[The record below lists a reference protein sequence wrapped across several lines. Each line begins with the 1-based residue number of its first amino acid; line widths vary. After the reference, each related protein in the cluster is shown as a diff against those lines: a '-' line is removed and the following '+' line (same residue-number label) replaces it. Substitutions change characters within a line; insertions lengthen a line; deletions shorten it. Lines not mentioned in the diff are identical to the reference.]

1 MKHLGDITA
10 IDGHTAPPVDVAIG
24 GSLCQGLS
32 IAGKRQGLTD
42 ERSGL
47 FMEQIRI
54 MREADAERGNKG
66 RFIRPRYMVWE
77 NVVGALSSNK
87 SADFQAVLEETA
99 KIADPAAVIPGPPK
113 GKWTTS
119 GCIMGDG
126 WSIAYRVLDA
136 QFWGVPQRRR
146 RIALVAD
153 FGGQSAPEILFVRKS
168 VCGDT
173 EPGQPEGQAPAPGVG
188 SGADPAITLRMRA
201 GCEGGGKGALIQ
213 TEKSG
218 TLACHNDQALFTAE
232 PAEGQQYPCVSTDNL
247 PPATREKVWSLQGNA
262 VDREVGMNG
271 SGISGG
277 PMYTLNTVDR
287 HAVYCMATQQA
298 HAEIRTDD
306 KAPTLTAAAGMSGN
320 NQPVICLNDQGGS
333 RMEVSTDATGTL
345 LAETHGHQ
353 PVVCAGFKPFAGAKA
368 GSIGYQP
375 EQAPTLTAKQECAVY
390 ENHGQ
395 DSRLTGPLDV
405 APTVA
410 RQFGTGGN
418 NTPLVMAT
426 GQSNAEI
433 TVDASPTLNCNHE
446 QPIVAAVDCRHGK
459 ENSEISGT
467 LQASMSLNTNKV
479 VRHARVVRRL
489 TELECE
495 RLQGFPD
502 GWTDIGPW
510 VDSKGKRHKE
520 SAASARYTAL
530 GNSIAIPPW
539 AWVLKRLCA
548 CYERPATMAS
558 LFDGIGG
565 FPLIWE
571 RLNGPGT
578 CLWASEIDE
587 FAVAVTKYRFR
598 KDA

>member
-1 MKHLGDITA
+1 MIHLGDITA
-10 IDGHTAPPVDVAIG
+10 IDGRTAPPVDVVIG
-24 GSLCQGLS
+24 GSPCQGLS

-54 MREADAERGNKG
+54 IKEMRQADAERGNKG

-87 SADFQAVLEETA
+87 GADFRAVLEETA
-99 KIADPAAVIPGPPK
+99 KIADPSAVIPEPPK

-119 GCIMGDG
+119 GCVMGDG

-153 FGGQSAPEILFVRKS
+153 FGGQSAPEIPFIRKS
-168 VCGDT
+168 VCGDI
-173 EPGQPEGQAPAPGVG
+173 EPGQPEGEAPSPGAG
-188 SGADPAITLRMRA
+188 GGADSAITLRMRA
-201 GCEGGGKGALIQ
+201 GCEGGGKGALLQ

-232 PAEGQQYPCVSTDNL
+232 PADGQEYIV
-247 PPATREKVWSLQGNA
+247 
-262 VDREVGMNG
+262 
-271 SGISGG
+271 
-277 PMYTLNTVDR
+277 
-287 HAVYCMATQQA
+287 
-298 HAEIRTDD
+298 
-306 KAPTLTAAAGMSGN
+306 
-320 NQPVICLNDQGGS
+320 CLNDQGGS
-333 RMEVSTDATGTL
+333 LMDISAGKTGTL
-345 LAETHGHQ
+345 RSESHGRP

-375 EQAPTLTAKQECAVY
+375 EQAPTLTAEQKYAVY

-426 GQSNAEI
+426 GQANAEI

-446 QPIVAAVDCRHGK
+446 QPIVAAVDCRNGR
-459 ENSEISGT
+459 ESSEVNGT
-467 LQASMSLNTNKV
+467 LQAKSTGGQSLNLNNV
-479 VRHARVVRRL
+479 VRTTLASPSRAHIVRRL

-520 SAASARYTAL
+520 CTASARYTAL

-587 FAVAVTKYRFR
+587 FAMAVTKFRFDR
-598 KDA
+598 

>member
-1 MKHLGDITA
+1 MIHLGDITA
-10 IDGHTAPPVDVAIG
+10 IDGRTVPPVDVVIG
-24 GSLCQGLS
+24 GSPCQDLS
-32 IAGKRQGLTD
+32 IAGKRQGLSG

-54 MREADAERGNKG
+54 IKEMRQADAERGNRG

-77 NVVGALSSNK
+77 NVPGALSSNK
-87 SADFQAVLEETA
+87 GADFRAVLEETIR
-99 KIADPAAVIPGPPK
+99 IAEPDAPSIPLPAK
-113 GKWTTS
+113 GKWPLAD
-119 GCIMGDG
+119 CWYGDN
-126 WSIAYRVLDA
+126 WSVAYRVLDA

-153 FGGQSAPEILFVRKS
+153 FGGQSASEILFVRKS
-168 VCGDT
+168 VCGDI
-173 EPGQPEGQAPAPGVG
+173 EPGEAPGQAPAPGAG
-188 SGADPAITLRMRA
+188 GGAGTAIHDGLTAGVQAHGDGRCHITPELHATL
-201 GCEGGGKGALIQ
+201 CVEGGQ
-213 TEKSG
+213 
-218 TLACHNDQALFTAE
+218 
-232 PAEGQQYPCVSTDNL
+232 PGQGYPCVLTDKL
-247 PPATREKVWSLQGNA
+247 SPAMREKVWSLQGNA
-262 VDREVGMNG
+262 VDRDAGMNG
-271 SGISGG
+271 SGISDG

-287 HAVYCMATQQA
+287 HAV
-298 HAEIRTDD
+298 
-306 KAPTLTAAAGMSGN
+306 L
-320 NQPVICLNDQGGS
+320 CLNDQGGS
-333 RMEVSTDATGTL
+333 LMDVSADKAGTL
-345 LAETHGHQ
+345 RAETHGHP

-375 EQAPTLTAKQECAVY
+375 EQAPTLTAEQECAVY

-395 DSRLTGPLDV
+395 DSRLSGPLDV

-410 RQFGTGGN
+410 RQYGTGGN

-426 GQSNAEI
+426 GQANAEI

-446 QPIVAAVDCRHGK
+446 QPIVAAVDCRNGR
-459 ENSEISGT
+459 ESSEVNGT
-467 LQASMSLNTNKV
+467 LQAKSTGGQSLNLNNV
-479 VRHARVVRRL
+479 VRRARIVRRL

-510 VDSKGKRHKE
+510 VDSKGRKHKE
-520 SAASARYTAL
+520 CTASARYTAL

-571 RLNGPGT
+571 RLNGPGS

-587 FAVAVTKYRFR
+587 FAMAVTKFRFGAG
-598 KDA
+598 DFHE

>member
-1 MKHLGDITA
+1 
-10 IDGHTAPPVDVAIG
+10 
-24 GSLCQGLS
+24 
-32 IAGKRQGLTD
+32 
-42 ERSGL
+42 
-47 FMEQIRI
+47 
-54 MREADAERGNKG
+54 
-66 RFIRPRYMVWE
+66 
-77 NVVGALSSNK
+77 
-87 SADFQAVLEETA
+87 
-99 KIADPAAVIPGPPK
+99 
-113 GKWTTS
+113 
-119 GCIMGDG
+119 
-126 WSIAYRVLDA
+126 
-136 QFWGVPQRRR
+136 
-146 RIALVAD
+146 
-153 FGGQSAPEILFVRKS
+153 
-168 VCGDT
+168 
-173 EPGQPEGQAPAPGVG
+173 
-188 SGADPAITLRMRA
+188 MRA
-201 GCEGGGKGALIQ
+201 GCEGGGKGALLQ

-218 TLACHNDQALFTAE
+218 TLACHNDQALFTAT
-232 PAEGQQYPCVSTDNL
+232 PSEGERYPCILTSQL

-262 VDREVGMNG
+262 VDRDAGMNG
-271 SGISGG
+271 SGISEG
-277 PMYTLNTVDR
+277 PMYTLNMVDR
-287 HAVYCMATQQA
+287 HAV
-298 HAEIRTDD
+298 
-306 KAPTLTAAAGMSGN
+306 L
-320 NQPVICLNDQGGS
+320 CLNDQGGNL
-333 RMEVSTDATGTL
+333 MDVSADKAGTL
-345 LAETHGHQ
+345 RAEAHGHQ

-375 EQAPTLTAKQECAVY
+375 EQAPTLTAEQECAVY

-426 GQSNAEI
+426 GQANAEI
-433 TVDASPTLNCNHE
+433 TVNTSPTLNCNHE
-446 QPIVAAVDCRHGK
+446 QPIVAH
-459 ENSEISGT
+459 T
-467 LQASMSLNTNKV
+467 LRAKGNIAMRADMETYPITN
-479 VRHARVVRRL
+479 RVVRRL

-520 SAASARYTAL
+520 CTASARYTAL

-587 FAVAVTKYRFR
+587 FAMAVTKFRFG
-598 KDA
+598 KDE

>member
-1 MKHLGDITA
+1 MIHLGDITA
-10 IDGHTAPPVDVAIG
+10 IDGRTVPPVDVVIG
-24 GSLCQGLS
+24 GSPCQGLS

-54 MREADAERGNKG
+54 IKEMRQADAERGNKG

-99 KIADPAAVIPGPPK
+99 KIADPSAVIPEPPK

-119 GCIMGDG
+119 GCVMGDG

-168 VCGDT
+168 VCGDI
-173 EPGQPEGQAPAPGVG
+173 EPGEPEGQAPAPGAG
-188 SGADPAITLRMRA
+188 SSTYSAVTLRMRA
-201 GCEGGGKGALIQ
+201 GCEGGGKGALFQ

-232 PAEGQQYPCVSTDNL
+232 PADGQAYPCTLADN
-247 PPATREKVWSLQGNA
+247 PAPAMREKVWSLQGNA

-271 SGISGG
+271 SGISDG

-333 RMEVSTDATGTL
+333 LMDVSADKAGTL
-345 LAETHGHQ
+345 RAEAHGHQ

-375 EQAPTLTAKQECAVY
+375 EQAPTLTAEQECAVY

-433 TVDASPTLNCNHE
+433 TADASPTLNCNHE
-446 QPIVAAVDCRHGK
+446 QPIVAH
-459 ENSEISGT
+459 T
-467 LQASMSLNTNKV
+467 LRAKGNIAMRADMETYPITN
-479 VRHARVVRRL
+479 RVVRRL

-510 VDSKGKRHKE
+510 VDSKGKRHKGCT
-520 SAASARYTAL
+520 ASARYTAL

-571 RLNGPGT
+571 RLNGPNT

-587 FAVAVTKYRFR
+587 FAMAVTMYHFKEGQHEV
-598 KDA
+598 

>member
-10 IDGHTAPPVDVAIG
+10 IDGHTAPPVDVVIG
-24 GSLCQGLS
+24 GSPCQGLS

-54 MREADAERGNKG
+54 IKEMRQADAERGNKG
-66 RFIRPRYMVWE
+66 RFTRPRYMVWE

-99 KIADPAAVIPGPPK
+99 KIADPSAVIPGPPK

-119 GCIMGDG
+119 GCVMGDG

-168 VCGDT
+168 VCGDI
-173 EPGQPEGQAPAPGVG
+173 EQGQPERETPAAGAG
-188 SGADPAITLRMRA
+188 GGADTAITLRMRA
-201 GCEGGGKGALIQ
+201 GCEGGGKGALLQ

-218 TLACHNDQALFTAE
+218 TLACHNDQALFTDA
-232 PAEGQQYPCVSTDNL
+232 PSEGESCLCVLTDHL
-247 PPATREKVWSLQGNA
+247 PPAMREKVWSLQGNA
-262 VDREVGMNG
+262 VDRDAGMNG
-271 SGISGG
+271 SGISEG

-287 HAVYCMATQQA
+287 HAV
-298 HAEIRTDD
+298 
-306 KAPTLTAAAGMSGN
+306 L
-320 NQPVICLNDQGGS
+320 CLNDQGGNL
-333 RMEVSTDATGTL
+333 MDVSADKAGTL
-345 LAETHGHQ
+345 RAEAHGHQ

-375 EQAPTLTAKQECAVY
+375 EQAPTLTAEQECAVY

-426 GQSNAEI
+426 GQANAEI

-446 QPIVAAVDCRHGK
+446 QPLVAAVDCRNGR
-459 ENSEISGT
+459 ECAEVNGT
-467 LQASMSLNTNKV
+467 LQAKSSGGQSLNLNNV
-479 VRHARVVRRL
+479 VRTTLASPSRAHIVRRL

-495 RLQGFPD
+495 RFQGFPE

-520 SAASARYTAL
+520 CTASARYTAL

-571 RLNGPGT
+571 RLNGPST

-587 FAVAVTKYRFR
+587 FAMAVTKFRFG
-598 KDA
+598 KDE

>member
-1 MKHLGDITA
+1 MIHLGDITA
-10 IDGHTAPPVDVAIG
+10 IDGRNTPTVDVVIG
-24 GSLCQGLS
+24 GSPCQDLS
-32 IAGKRQGLTD
+32 IAGKRQGLSG

-54 MREADAERGNKG
+54 IKEMRQTDAERGHRG

-77 NVVGALSSNK
+77 NVIGALSSNK

-119 GCIMGDG
+119 GCVMGDG

-153 FGGQSAPEILFVRKS
+153 FGGQAAPEILFVRKS
-168 VCGDT
+168 VCGDI
-173 EPGQPEGQAPAPGVG
+173 EPGQPEGETPATGTGG
-188 SGADPAITLRMRA
+188 SADSAVTLRMRA
-201 GCEGGGKGALIQ
+201 GCEGGGKGALLQI
-213 TEKSG
+213 EKSG

-232 PAEGQQYPCVSTDNL
+232 PAEGQQYPCVLTDNL
-247 PPATREKVWSLQGNA
+247 PPATQEKVWSLQGNA

-271 SGISGG
+271 SGISDG

-287 HAVYCMATQQA
+287 HAV
-298 HAEIRTDD
+298 
-306 KAPTLTAAAGMSGN
+306 L
-320 NQPVICLNDQGGS
+320 CLNDQGGS
-333 RMEVSTDATGTL
+333 LMDVSADKAGTL
-345 LAETHGHQ
+345 RAEAHGHQ

-375 EQAPTLTAKQECAVY
+375 EQAPTLTAEQECAVY

-426 GQSNAEI
+426 GQANAEI
-433 TVDASPTLNCNHE
+433 TADACPTLNCNHE
-446 QPIVAAVDCRHGK
+446 QPIVAH
-459 ENSEISGT
+459 T
-467 LQASMSLNTNKV
+467 LRAKGNIAMRADMETYPITN
-479 VRHARVVRRL
+479 RVVRRL

-520 SAASARYTAL
+520 CTASARYTAL

-587 FAVAVTKYRFR
+587 FAIAVTKFRFG
-598 KDA
+598 KDE

>member
-1 MKHLGDITA
+1 MGDITA
-10 IDGHTAPPVDVAIG
+10 IDGHTAPTVDVVIG
-24 GSLCQGLS
+24 GSPCQGLS

-54 MREADAERGNKG
+54 IKEMRQADAERGNKG

-113 GKWTTS
+113 GKWATS
-119 GCIMGDG
+119 GCVMGDG

-168 VCGDT
+168 VCGDI
-173 EPGQPEGQAPAPGVG
+173 EPGQPEGQAPAPGIG
-188 SGADPAITLRMRA
+188 GGADSANRDALTAGVQAHGDGRCRITPEIHATL
-201 GCEGGGKGALIQ
+201 CVEGGQ
-213 TEKSG
+213 
-218 TLACHNDQALFTAE
+218 
-232 PAEGQQYPCVSTDNL
+232 PGQGYPCVLTDQL
-247 PPATREKVWSLQGNA
+247 PPSIREKVWSLQGNA
-262 VDREVGMNG
+262 VDRDAGMNG
-271 SGISGG
+271 SGISDG

-298 HAEIRTDD
+298 HAEVRTDD
-306 KAPTLTAAAGMSGN
+306 KAPTLTVAAGMSGN

-333 RMEVSTDATGTL
+333 LMDISADKAGTL
-345 LAETHGHQ
+345 RAEAHGHQ

-375 EQAPTLTAKQECAVY
+375 EQTPTLTAAQECAVY

-426 GQSNAEI
+426 GQSNAAI

-479 VRHARVVRRL
+479 VRHAHIVRRL

-502 GWTDIGPW
+502 GWTDIGSW

-520 SAASARYTAL
+520 STASARYTAL

-548 CYERPATMAS
+548 CYERSATMAS

-587 FAVAVTKYRFR
+587 FAMAVTKYRFG
-598 KDA
+598 KEG

>member
-1 MKHLGDITA
+1 MIHLGDITTMN
-10 IDGHTAPPVDVAIG
+10 GHTAPPVDVVIG
-24 GSLCQGLS
+24 GSPCQGLS

-54 MREADAERGNKG
+54 IKEMRQADAERGSKG

-99 KIADPAAVIPGPPK
+99 KIADPAAIIPGPPK
-113 GKWTTS
+113 GKWSTS
-119 GCIMGDG
+119 GCVMGDG

-153 FGGQSAPEILFVRKS
+153 FGGKSAPEILFVRKS
-168 VCGDT
+168 VCGDI
-173 EPGQPEGQAPAPGVG
+173 EPGQPEGETPAPGAG
-188 SGADPAITLRMRA
+188 GGADTAITLRMRA
-201 GCEGGGKGALIQ
+201 GCEGGGKGALLQ

-218 TLACHNDQALFTAE
+218 TLACHNDQALFTAA
-232 PAEGQQYPCVSTDNL
+232 PSEGESYPCVLTDHL
-247 PPATREKVWSLQGNA
+247 PPAMREKVWSLQGNA
-262 VDREVGMNG
+262 VDRDAGMNG
-271 SGISGG
+271 SGISDG

-287 HAVYCMATQQA
+287 HAV
-298 HAEIRTDD
+298 
-306 KAPTLTAAAGMSGN
+306 L
-320 NQPVICLNDQGGS
+320 CLNDQGGNLMDIS
-333 RMEVSTDATGTL
+333 ADKAGTL
-345 LAETHGHQ
+345 RAEAHGHQ

-375 EQAPTLTAKQECAVY
+375 EQAPTLTAEQECAVY

-426 GQSNAEI
+426 GQANAEI
-433 TVDASPTLNCNHE
+433 TVDTSPTLNCNHE
-446 QPIVAAVDCRHGK
+446 QPIVAAVDCRNGR
-459 ENSEISGT
+459 ECAEVNGT
-467 LQASMSLNTNKV
+467 LQAKSTGGQSLNLNNV
-479 VRHARVVRRL
+479 VRRARIVRRL

-587 FAVAVTKYRFR
+587 FAMAVTKYRF
-598 KDA
+598 KENQHG

>member
-10 IDGHTAPPVDVAIG
+10 IDGHTAPPVDVVIG
-24 GSLCQGLS
+24 GSPCQGLS

-54 MREADAERGNKG
+54 IKEMRQADAERGSKG
-66 RFIRPRYMVWE
+66 RFTRPRYMVWE

-99 KIADPAAVIPGPPK
+99 KIADPAAIIPGPPK
-113 GKWTTS
+113 GKWSTS
-119 GCIMGDG
+119 GCVMGDG

-168 VCGDT
+168 VCGDI
-173 EPGQPEGQAPAPGVG
+173 EQGQPERETPAAGAG
-188 SGADPAITLRMRA
+188 GGADTAITLRMRA
-201 GCEGGGKGALIQ
+201 GCEGGGKGALLQ

-218 TLACHNDQALFTAE
+218 TLACHNDQALFTAA
-232 PAEGQQYPCVSTDNL
+232 PSEGESCLCVSTDHL
-247 PPATREKVWSLQGNA
+247 PPAMREKVWSLQGNA
-262 VDREVGMNG
+262 VDRDVGMNG
-271 SGISGG
+271 SGVSDG

-287 HAVYCMATQQA
+287 HAV
-298 HAEIRTDD
+298 
-306 KAPTLTAAAGMSGN
+306 L
-320 NQPVICLNDQGGS
+320 CLNDQGGS
-333 RMEVSTDATGTL
+333 LMDVSADKAGTL
-345 LAETHGHQ
+345 RAEAHGHQ

-368 GSIGYQP
+368 GGIGYQP
-375 EQAPTLTAKQECAVY
+375 EQAPTLTAEQECAVY

-426 GQSNAEI
+426 GQAHAEI

-446 QPIVAAVDCRHGK
+446 QPIVAAVDCRNGR
-459 ENSEISGT
+459 ESSEVNGT
-467 LQASMSLNTNKV
+467 LQAKSTGGQSLNLNNV
-479 VRHARVVRRL
+479 VRRARIVRRL

-510 VDSKGKRHKE
+510 VDSKGRKHKE
-520 SAASARYTAL
+520 CTASARYTAL

-571 RLNGPGT
+571 RLNGPGS

-587 FAVAVTKYRFR
+587 FAMAVTKFRFGAG
-598 KDA
+598 DFHE

>member
-1 MKHLGDITA
+1 MIHLGDITA
-10 IDGHTAPPVDVAIG
+10 IDGRTAPTVDVVIG
-24 GSLCQGLS
+24 GSPCQGLS

-54 MREADAERGNKG
+54 IKEMRQADAERGNKG

-87 SADFQAVLEETA
+87 GADFGAVLEETA
-99 KIADPAAVIPGPPK
+99 KIADPAAVIPEPPK

-119 GCIMGDG
+119 GCVMGDG

-153 FGGQSAPEILFVRKS
+153 FGGQAAPEILFVRKS
-168 VCGDT
+168 VCGDI
-173 EPGQPEGQAPAPGVG
+173 EPGQPEREAPAPGAG
-188 SGADPAITLRMRA
+188 GGADSAITLRMRA
-201 GCEGGGKGALIQ
+201 GCEGGGKGALLQ

-232 PAEGQQYPCVSTDNL
+232 PAEGQQYPCVLTDSL
-247 PPATREKVWSLQGNA
+247 PPATQEKVWSLQGCA
-262 VDREVGMNG
+262 VDREVRMNG
-271 SGISGG
+271 SGISNG

-287 HAVYCMATQQA
+287 HAV
-298 HAEIRTDD
+298 
-306 KAPTLTAAAGMSGN
+306 L
-320 NQPVICLNDQGGS
+320 CLNDQGGRLMDIS
-333 RMEVSTDATGTL
+333 AGKAGTL
-345 LAETHGHQ
+345 RAETHGHQ

-375 EQAPTLTAKQECAVY
+375 EQAPTLTAEQECAVY

-395 DSRLTGPLDV
+395 DSRLSGPLDV

-433 TVDASPTLNCNHE
+433 TADACPTLNCNHE
-446 QPIVAAVDCRHGK
+446 QPIVAAVDCRNGR
-459 ENSEISGT
+459 ESTEVNGT
-467 LQASMSLNTNKV
+467 LQAKSTGGQSLNLNNV
-479 VRHARVVRRL
+479 VRRARIVRRL

-520 SAASARYTAL
+520 CTASARYTAL

-548 CYERPATMAS
+548 CYEHPATMAS

-587 FAVAVTKYRFR
+587 FAMAVTKFRFGG
-598 KDA
+598 

>member
-1 MKHLGDITA
+1 MIHLGDITA
-10 IDGHTAPPVDVAIG
+10 IDGRIAPTVDVVIG
-24 GSLCQGLS
+24 GSPCQGLS

-54 MREADAERGNKG
+54 IKEMRQADAERGNKG

-87 SADFQAVLEETA
+87 GADFRAVLEETA
-99 KIADPAAVIPGPPK
+99 KIADPSAVIPEPPK

-119 GCIMGDG
+119 GCVMGDG

-153 FGGQSAPEILFVRKS
+153 FGGQSAPEISFIRKS
-168 VCGDT
+168 VCGDI
-173 EPGQPEGQAPAPGVG
+173 EPGETEGQTPAPGAG
-188 SGADPAITLRMRA
+188 GGADLA
-201 GCEGGGKGALIQ
+201 GPNRLTFVR
-213 TEKSG
+213 TE
-218 TLACHNDQALFTAE
+218 DDE
-232 PAEGQQYPCVSTDNL
+232 EDPCVVIDKL
-247 PPATREKVWSLQGNA
+247 PPSMQKKVWSLQGNA
-262 VDREVGMNG
+262 VDREVSMNG
-271 SGISGG
+271 SR
-277 PMYTLNTVDR
+277 TLR
-287 HAVYCMATQQA
+287 AEA
-298 HAEIRTDD
+298 H
-306 KAPTLTAAAGMSGN
+306 S
-320 NQPVICLNDQGGS
+320 
-333 RMEVSTDATGTL
+333 
-345 LAETHGHQ
+345 HQ
-353 PVVCAGFKPFAGAKA
+353 PIVCAGFKPFAGARA

-375 EQAPTLTAKQECAVY
+375 EQAPTLTAEQECAVY

-395 DSRLTGPLDV
+395 DSRLIGPLNI

-426 GQSNAEI
+426 GQANAEI
-433 TVDASPTLNCNHE
+433 MVDGCPTLNCDHE
-446 QPIVAAVDCRHGK
+446 QPIVAAVDCRHGR
-459 ENSEISGT
+459 ESAEVNGT
-467 LQASMSLNTNKV
+467 LQAKSTGGQSLNLNNV
-479 VRHARVVRRL
+479 VRRAHIVRRL

-520 SAASARYTAL
+520 CTASARYTAL

-587 FAVAVTKYRFR
+587 FAMAVTKYRF
-598 KDA
+598 KENQHEV

>member
-1 MKHLGDITA
+1 MIHLGDITA
-10 IDGHTAPPVDVAIG
+10 IDGHTAPTVDVVIG
-24 GSLCQGLS
+24 GSPCQDLS
-32 IAGKRQGLTD
+32 IAGKRQGLSG

-54 MREADAERGNKG
+54 IKEMRQADAERGNRG

-87 SADFQAVLEETA
+87 GADFRAVLEETA
-99 KIADPAAVIPGPPK
+99 KIADPSAVIPEPPK

-119 GCIMGDG
+119 GCVMGDG
-126 WSIAYRVLDA
+126 WSIAYIVLDA

-146 RIALVAD
+146 RIALIAD
-153 FGGQSAPEILFVRKS
+153 FGGKSAPEIPFVRKS
-168 VCGDT
+168 VCGDI
-173 EPGQPEGQAPAPGVG
+173 EPGQPEGEAPAAGAG
-188 SGADPAITLRMRA
+188 GGADPAIQDGLTAGVQAHGDGRCHITPELHATL
-201 GCEGGGKGALIQ
+201 CVEGGQ
-213 TEKSG
+213 
-218 TLACHNDQALFTAE
+218 
-232 PAEGQQYPCVSTDNL
+232 PGQGYPCVLTDKL
-247 PPATREKVWSLQGNA
+247 SPAMREKVWSLQGNA
-262 VDREVGMNG
+262 VDREVCMNG
-271 SGISGG
+271 SGISDG

-287 HAVYCMATQQA
+287 HAV
-298 HAEIRTDD
+298 
-306 KAPTLTAAAGMSGN
+306 L
-320 NQPVICLNDQGGS
+320 CLNDQGGNL
-333 RMEVSTDATGTL
+333 MDVSADKAGTL
-345 LAETHGHQ
+345 RAEAHGHQ

-375 EQAPTLTAKQECAVY
+375 EQAPTLTAEQECAVY

-426 GQSNAEI
+426 GQANAEI

-446 QPIVAAVDCRHGK
+446 QPIVAAVDCRNGR
-459 ENSEISGT
+459 ESAEVNGT
-467 LQASMSLNTNKV
+467 LQAKSTGGQSLNLNNV
-479 VRHARVVRRL
+479 VRTTLASPSRARIVRRL

-502 GWTDIGPW
+502 GWTNIGPW
-510 VDSKGKRHKE
+510 VDSKGKHHKE
-520 SAASARYTAL
+520 CTASARYTAL

-571 RLNGPGT
+571 RLNGPGS

-587 FAVAVTKYRFR
+587 FAMAVTKYRF
-598 KDA
+598 KENQHG

>member
-1 MKHLGDITA
+1 
-10 IDGHTAPPVDVAIG
+10 
-24 GSLCQGLS
+24 
-32 IAGKRQGLTD
+32 
-42 ERSGL
+42 
-47 FMEQIRI
+47 
-54 MREADAERGNKG
+54 
-66 RFIRPRYMVWE
+66 
-77 NVVGALSSNK
+77 
-87 SADFQAVLEETA
+87 
-99 KIADPAAVIPGPPK
+99 
-113 GKWTTS
+113 
-119 GCIMGDG
+119 
-126 WSIAYRVLDA
+126 
-136 QFWGVPQRRR
+136 
-146 RIALVAD
+146 
-153 FGGQSAPEILFVRKS
+153 
-168 VCGDT
+168 
-173 EPGQPEGQAPAPGVG
+173 
-188 SGADPAITLRMRA
+188 MRA
-201 GCEGGGKGALIQ
+201 GCEGGGKGALLQ

-218 TLACHNDQALFTAE
+218 TLACHNDQALFTAA
-232 PAEGQQYPCVSTDNL
+232 PSEGESCLCVSTDHL
-247 PPATREKVWSLQGNA
+247 PPAMREKVWSLQGNA
-262 VDREVGMNG
+262 VDRDVGMNG
-271 SGISGG
+271 SGVSDG

-287 HAVYCMATQQA
+287 HAV
-298 HAEIRTDD
+298 
-306 KAPTLTAAAGMSGN
+306 L
-320 NQPVICLNDQGGS
+320 CLNDQGGS
-333 RMEVSTDATGTL
+333 LMDVSADKAGTL
-345 LAETHGHQ
+345 RAEAHGHQ

-375 EQAPTLTAKQECAVY
+375 EQAPTLTAEQECAVY

-395 DSRLTGPLDV
+395 DSRLTGPLAV

-426 GQSNAEI
+426 GQAHAEI

-446 QPIVAAVDCRHGK
+446 QPIVAAVDCRNGR
-459 ENSEISGT
+459 ESPEVNGT
-467 LQASMSLNTNKV
+467 LQAKSTGGQSLNLNNV
-479 VRHARVVRRL
+479 VRRARIVRRL

-510 VDSKGKRHKE
+510 VDSKGKWHKE
-520 SAASARYTAL
+520 STASARYTAL

-587 FAVAVTKYRFR
+587 FAMAVTKYRFG
-598 KDA
+598 KEG

>member
-1 MKHLGDITA
+1 MEHLGDITA
-10 IDGHTAPPVDVAIG
+10 IDGHTAPPVDVVIG
-24 GSLCQGLS
+24 GSPCQGLS

-54 MREADAERGNKG
+54 IKEMRDADAGRGNKG
-66 RFIRPRYMVWE
+66 RHIRPRYMVWE

-113 GKWTTS
+113 GKWGTS
-119 GCIMGDG
+119 GCILGNG

-168 VCGDT
+168 VCGDI
-173 EPGQPEGQAPAPGVG
+173 EPGEAEGQAPAPGAG
-188 SGADPAITLRMRA
+188 GGADPAVTLRMRA

-213 TEKSG
+213 IEKSA
-218 TLACHNDQALFTAE
+218 TLACHNDQTLFTAS
-232 PAEGQQYPCVSTDNL
+232 PSEGDSYPCVLTDQL
-247 PPATREKVWSLQGNA
+247 PPSMQKKVWSLQGNA
-262 VDREVGMNG
+262 VDRDAGMNG
-271 SGISGG
+271 SGVSDG
-277 PMYTLNTVDR
+277 PMYTLTTMDR
-287 HAVYCMATQQA
+287 HAV
-298 HAEIRTDD
+298 
-306 KAPTLTAAAGMSGN
+306 L
-320 NQPVICLNDQGGS
+320 CLNDQGGS
-333 RMEVSTDATGTL
+333 LMDVSADAAGTL
-345 LAETHGHQ
+345 RAEAHGHQ
-353 PVVCAGFKPFAGAKA
+353 PIVCAGFKPFAGAKA

-375 EQAPTLTAKQECAVY
+375 EQSPTLTAEQECAVY

-395 DSRLTGPLDV
+395 DSRLTGPLDT

-426 GQSNAEI
+426 GQANAEI
-433 TVDASPTLNCNHE
+433 MVDSCPTLNCNHE
-446 QPIVAAVDCRHGK
+446 QPILAAVDCRNGK
-459 ENSEISGT
+459 EDPEVNGT
-467 LQASMSLNTNKV
+467 LQAKSTGGQSLNLNNV
-479 VRHARVVRRL
+479 VRQVKTVRRL

-502 GWTDIGPW
+502 NWTDIGPW
-510 VDSKGKRHKE
+510 VDSKDKQHKGCT
-520 SAASARYTAL
+520 ASARYTAL

-571 RLNGPGT
+571 RLNGPGS

-587 FAVAVTKYRFR
+587 FAMAVTKYRFGG
-598 KDA
+598 

>member
-1 MKHLGDITA
+1 MQHLGDITA
-10 IDGHTAPPVDVAIG
+10 IDGHAAPTVDVVIG
-24 GSLCQGLS
+24 GSPCQGLS
-32 IAGKRQGLTD
+32 IAGKRLGLTD

-54 MREADAERGNKG
+54 IKEMRDADAKCGKTG

-113 GKWTTS
+113 GKWSTS
-119 GCIMGDG
+119 GCILGDG

-168 VCGDT
+168 VCGDIDPS
-173 EPGQPEGQAPAPGVG
+173 EAEGQAPAPGAG
-188 SGADPAITLRMRA
+188 GGADLAIQNGVESAGVQAHGNGICRLSPEIHATL
-201 GCEGGGKGALIQ
+201 CVEGGQ
-213 TEKSG
+213 
-218 TLACHNDQALFTAE
+218 
-232 PAEGQQYPCVSTDNL
+232 PGQGYPCILTNKMS
-247 PPATREKVWSLQGNA
+247 PSMQKKVWSLQGNA
-262 VDREVGMNG
+262 VDRDVGMNG
-271 SGISGG
+271 SGVSEG

-287 HAVYCMATQQA
+287 HAV
-298 HAEIRTDD
+298 
-306 KAPTLTAAAGMSGN
+306 L
-320 NQPVICLNDQGGS
+320 CLNDQGGS
-333 RMEVSTDATGTL
+333 LMDVSTDASGTL
-345 LAETHGHQ
+345 RAEAHGHQ
-353 PVVCAGFKPFAGAKA
+353 PIVCAGFKPFAGAKA

-375 EQAPTLTAKQECAVY
+375 EQSPTLTAEQECAVY

-395 DSRLTGPLDV
+395 DSRLTGPLNI

-418 NTPLVMAT
+418 NTPLVMST
-426 GQSNAEI
+426 GQANAEI
-433 TVDASPTLNCNHE
+433 AVDLCPTLNCNHE
-446 QPIVAAVDCRHGK
+446 QPIVAKTLRARGNDPHRADMATYP
-459 ENSEISGT
+459 ISNGY
-467 LQASMSLNTNKV
+467 
-479 VRHARVVRRL
+479 VRRL

-502 GWTDIGPW
+502 NWTDIGPW
-510 VDSKGKRHKE
+510 VDSKGKQHKG
-520 SAASARYTAL
+520 STASARYTAL

-571 RLNGPGT
+571 RLNGLGS

-587 FAVAVTKYRFR
+587 FAMAVTKYRFGG
-598 KDA
+598 

>member
-1 MKHLGDITA
+1 MIHLGDITA
-10 IDGHTAPPVDVAIG
+10 IDGRTAPTVDVVIG
-24 GSLCQGLS
+24 GSPCQGLS

-54 MREADAERGNKG
+54 IKEMRQADAERGNRG
-66 RFIRPRYMVWE
+66 RFTRPRYMVWE

-99 KIADPAAVIPGPPK
+99 KIADPSAVIPGPPK

-119 GCIMGDG
+119 GCVMGDG

-168 VCGDT
+168 VCGDI
-173 EPGQPEGQAPAPGVG
+173 EQGQPERETPAAGAG
-188 SGADPAITLRMRA
+188 GGADTAITLRMRA
-201 GCEGGGKGALIQ
+201 GCEGGGKGALLQ

-232 PAEGQQYPCVSTDNL
+232 PAEGQEYIV
-247 PPATREKVWSLQGNA
+247 
-262 VDREVGMNG
+262 
-271 SGISGG
+271 
-277 PMYTLNTVDR
+277 
-287 HAVYCMATQQA
+287 
-298 HAEIRTDD
+298 
-306 KAPTLTAAAGMSGN
+306 
-320 NQPVICLNDQGGS
+320 CLNDQGGS
-333 RMEVSTDATGTL
+333 LMDVSADKAGTL
-345 LAETHGHQ
+345 RAEAHGHQ

-375 EQAPTLTAKQECAVY
+375 EQTPTLTAAQECAVY

-410 RQFGTGGN
+410 QQFGTGGN

-426 GQSNAEI
+426 GQANAEI
-433 TVDASPTLNCNHE
+433 TVNTSPTLNCNHE
-446 QPIVAAVDCRHGK
+446 QPIVAH
-459 ENSEISGT
+459 T
-467 LQASMSLNTNKV
+467 LRAKGNIAMRADMETYPITN
-479 VRHARVVRRL
+479 RVVRRL

-520 SAASARYTAL
+520 CTASARYTAL

-587 FAVAVTKYRFR
+587 FAMAVTKFRFG
-598 KDA
+598 KDE